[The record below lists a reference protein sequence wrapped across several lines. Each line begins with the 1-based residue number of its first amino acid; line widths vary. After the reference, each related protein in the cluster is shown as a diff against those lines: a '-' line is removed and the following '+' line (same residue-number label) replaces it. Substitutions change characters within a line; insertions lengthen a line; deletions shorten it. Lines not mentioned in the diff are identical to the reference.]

1 MTASTSRRTL
11 PPWAMTIYG
20 VVTAVTFSACTSAP
34 TPLYHFYQ
42 QDFGLSPLVVTIIF
56 ASYAFSLLA
65 ALLTAGGLS
74 DYVGRRPVTLAAII
88 INAIAM
94 VLFIVAHSAAILIAA
109 RVVQGFAIGI
119 ATTTLS
125 AAILDTDKARGP
137 LLNSVT
143 AFLGLAI
150 GSLGAGFLITFAPYP
165 AELVYVVLLIITAI
179 AGLFLIAMPETTPGH
194 SGAWASLR
202 PHVAIPPQARAAFAR
217 ITPVNIAAWALGGFY
232 LSLMPSLVRT
242 ATGLTSPLV
251 GASVVSTLMF
261 TAVATVVVLC
271 DLKEAD
277 SLMAGTSA
285 LALGVLVTLA
295 GVWLHFVSL
304 MFVGTFVAGIGFG
317 AAFSGVLRTILP
329 LAKAD
334 ERAGLLSTFYVESY
348 LAFSLPA
355 IAAGI
360 AARAFGLPATIYIY
374 GMVVVVL
381 AVISL
386 VATRSSRA

>member
-1 MTASTSRRTL
+1 MTASASRML
-11 PPWAMTIYG
+11 PPRVMTIYG
-20 VVTAVTFSACTSAP
+20 VVSAVMFSACSSAP

-42 QDFGLSPLVVTIIF
+42 QDFGLSPVVVTIIF

-65 ALLTAGGLS
+65 ALLTAGALS
-74 DYVGRRPVTLAAII
+74 DYIGRRPVILAAII

-94 VLFIVAHSAAILIAA
+94 VLFIAAHSAAMLIAA

-119 ATTTLS
+119 ATTTLG
-125 AAILDTDKARGP
+125 AAILDTDRARGP
-137 LLNSVT
+137 LLNSIT

-150 GSLGAGFLITFAPYP
+150 GSLGAGFLIAYAPYP
-165 AELVYVVLLIITAI
+165 AELVYVVLLILTAI

-202 PHVAIPPQARAAFAR
+202 PHVAIPRQARAAFIR

-261 TAVATVVVLC
+261 TAVATVIVLR
-271 DLKEAD
+271 DLNAAD

-295 GVWLHFVSL
+295 GVWLHFVGL
-304 MFVGTFVAGIGFG
+304 LFVGTFIAGVGFG
-317 AAFSGVLRTILP
+317 AAFAGVLRTILP
-329 LAKAD
+329 LAGAD
-334 ERAGLLSTFYVESY
+334 QRAGLLSTFYVESY

-360 AARAFGLPATIYIY
+360 AAPALGLAATIYIY
-374 GMVVVVL
+374 GGVVVVL

-386 VATRSSRA
+386 AATRSSPA